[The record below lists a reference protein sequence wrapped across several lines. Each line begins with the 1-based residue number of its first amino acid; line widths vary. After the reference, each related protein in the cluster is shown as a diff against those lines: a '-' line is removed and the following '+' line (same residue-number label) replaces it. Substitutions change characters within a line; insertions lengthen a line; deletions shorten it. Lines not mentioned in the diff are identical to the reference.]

1 MKTGNI
7 PFQSPADRVPI
18 DFLQKFVGIFGNK
31 GWLNRSF
38 RIVHRGKKYR
48 IFCSETEFIAHRIND
63 NCDAPWGFPCWIVC
77 MVTPEQ
83 IIEEPDLSGLA
94 AAELS
99 VHDWLRC
106 IVEGDFKII

>member
-7 PFQSPADRVPI
+7 PFHSPADRVPI

-63 NCDAPWGFPCWIVC
+63 NCGVPWGFPCWAVCIV
-77 MVTPEQ
+77 TRDQ
-83 IIEEPDLSGLA
+83 IIEDSDLSMFSS
-94 AAELS
+94 AEPS
-99 VHDWLRC
+99 AHDWFRC
-106 IVEGDFKII
+106 LAGGDFQIL